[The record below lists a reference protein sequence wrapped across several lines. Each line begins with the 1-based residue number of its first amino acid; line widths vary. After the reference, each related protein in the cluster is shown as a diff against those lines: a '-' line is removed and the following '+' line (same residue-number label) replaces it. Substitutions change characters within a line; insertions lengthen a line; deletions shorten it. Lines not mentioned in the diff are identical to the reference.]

1 MTPIAIESDSS
12 LHFSKKDDMVK
23 RFRYRL
29 TDNGIKSRTDFT
41 DLVSEIQEANCE
53 ASKNDCEMQ
62 PRKKGTFICKEDFW
76 FYPDRDGDSL
86 EDGAGL

>member
-53 ASKNDCEMQ
+53 ASKERYVHLQ
-62 PRKKGTFICKEDFW
+62 RRLLVLP
-76 FYPDRDGDSL
+76 
-86 EDGAGL
+86 